1 MDSTLKIRVYD
12 KGTLSNDLLGEY
24 DVNLKLQSLLE
35 GAESEVATQTNA
47 RNKFAFRVC
56 HD

>member
-1 MDSTLKIRVYD
+1 MCAVLSLADDD